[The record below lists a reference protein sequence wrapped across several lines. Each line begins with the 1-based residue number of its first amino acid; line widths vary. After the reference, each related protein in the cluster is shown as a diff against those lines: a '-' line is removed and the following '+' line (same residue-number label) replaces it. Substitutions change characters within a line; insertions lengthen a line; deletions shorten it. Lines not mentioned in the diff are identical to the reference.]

1 MKNTFAK
8 NLRKYREERKLTQRQ
23 LAETAGI
30 TATSISSYENQAMSP
45 SLEIVEKL
53 AQSLDVS
60 VVDLI
65 SENQFSDIN
74 ITTYADV
81 MRLLYSISK
90 KIRIIFLPTEN
101 DFRKTS
107 LNFCNLDLSNF
118 IDGWAKM
125 QNLVDEK
132 TIEKS
137 LLEYWMQQQFEANE
151 EDIDEADE
159 LFFL

>member
-8 NLRKYREERKLTQRQ
+8 NLRKYREEKKLTQRQ
-23 LAETAGI
+23 LAEMAGI

-90 KIRIIFLPTEN
+90 KISIIFLPTE
-101 DFRKTS
+101 
-107 LNFCNLDLSNF
+107 DLSNF
-118 IDGWAKM
+118 IDSWAKM

-151 EDIDEADE
+151 EDIDEVDE

>member
-8 NLRKYREERKLTQRQ
+8 NLRKYREEKKLTQRQ
-23 LAETAGI
+23 LAEMAGI

-90 KIRIIFLPTEN
+90 KISIIFLPTED

-107 LNFCNLDLSNF
+107 LNFRNLDLSNF
-118 IDGWAKM
+118 IDSWAKM

-151 EDIDEADE
+151 EDIDEVDE